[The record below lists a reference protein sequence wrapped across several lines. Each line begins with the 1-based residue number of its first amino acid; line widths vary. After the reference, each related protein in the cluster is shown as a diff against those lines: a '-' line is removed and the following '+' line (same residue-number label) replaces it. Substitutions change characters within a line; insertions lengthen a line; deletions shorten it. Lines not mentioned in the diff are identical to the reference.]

1 MSNEIGMMKG
11 PGPVERSSPTASTER
26 IDLVQ
31 QQVQEA
37 KAKAAKEKERAEK
50 AEQDTRAQEIA
61 EEVASGLNELVHELH
76 RELRF
81 SVDEDSGETVIKV
94 IDQQTEEVV
103 RQIPSEEVVRL
114 RKRLEEAAGVIFQD
128 SA

>member
-1 MSNEIGMMKG
+1 MANDVGMIKNVLP
-11 PGPVERSSPTASTER
+11 PGVQTSPAAPTARPEVEQPAR
-26 IDLVQ
+26 
-31 QQVQEA
+31 EA
-37 KAKAAKEKERAEK
+37 AAREAEK
-50 AEQDTRAQEIA
+50 AKQAQQTDEKPL
-61 EEVASGLNELVHELH
+61 EEMVSDLNALVRNMH

-94 IDQQTEEVV
+94 IDRETDEVV
-103 RQIPSEEVVRL
+103 RQIPSEELMRL

>member
-11 PGPVERSSPTASTER
+11 PVPVERSSPPAGTDRTG
-26 IDLVQ
+26 LVQ
-31 QQVQEA
+31 QQVQAAE
-37 KAKAAKEKERAEK
+37 AKAAKEKERAEK
-50 AEQDTRAQEIA
+50 AEQDTRTQEIA

-81 SVDEDSGETVIKV
+81 SVDQDSGETVIKV
-94 IDQQTEEVV
+94 IDQETDEVV
-103 RQIPSEEVVRL
+103 RQIPSDEVVQL

>member
-1 MSNEIGMMKG
+1 MSNDIGMVKG
-11 PGPVERSSPTASTER
+11 PGPTERSSPPAKTDKA
-26 IDLVQ
+26 DLVQ
-31 QQVQEA
+31 QSQDAQVRAAEEQARAREA
-37 KAKAAKEKERAEK
+37 ADAAK
-50 AEQDTRAQEIA
+50 AQEIA

-81 SVDEDSGETVIKV
+81 SVDDDSGETIIKV
-94 IDQQTEEVV
+94 IDRETDEVV
-103 RQIPSEEVVRL
+103 RQIPSDEVVRL